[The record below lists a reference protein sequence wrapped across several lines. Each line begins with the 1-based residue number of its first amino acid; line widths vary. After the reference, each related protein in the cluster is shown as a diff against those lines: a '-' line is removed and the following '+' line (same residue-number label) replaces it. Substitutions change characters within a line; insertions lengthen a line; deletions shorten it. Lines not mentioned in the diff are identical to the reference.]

1 MLSMGDFLQN
11 NKITIQA
18 FIGVV
23 AIAGG
28 LFAYL
33 MWYVSP
39 DEVTEE
45 VKVIAT
51 TEDGCIAESFDGYS
65 VNIGNCNAEPGEI
78 IVGTYD
84 AKEKERRLLMNPTT

>member
-1 MLSMGDFLQN
+1 MLSMKDAIKN
-11 NKITIQA
+11 HKVTIQA

-28 LFAYL
+28 LLAYL

-45 VKVIAT
+45 VKVIAI

-65 VNIGNCNAEPGEI
+65 VNIGNCDAEPGEI

-84 AKEKERRLLMNPTT
+84 AKEKERRMLMNPTT

>member
-1 MLSMGDFLQN
+1 MGDIIQN
-11 NKITIQA
+11 NKITFQA
-18 FIGVV
+18 FVGVV
-23 AIAGG
+23 AISGV

-45 VKVIAT
+45 VKVIAI
-51 TEDGCIAESFDGYS
+51 TEDGCIAESFDGFS
-65 VNIGNCNAEPGEI
+65 VKISPCNAEPGEI

-84 AKEKERRLLMNPTT
+84 AKEKERRLAMNPST

>member
-1 MLSMGDFLQN
+1 MGDFIQN
-11 NKITIQA
+11 HKITIQA

-23 AIAGG
+23 GIAGA

-45 VKVIAT
+45 VKVIT
-51 TEDGCIAESFDGYS
+51 ITEDGCIAESFDGFS
-65 VNIGNCNAEPGEI
+65 VNIGNCYAEPGEV

-84 AKEKERRLLMNPTT
+84 AKEKERRMLMNPTT

>member
-23 AIAGG
+23 TIAGG

-45 VKVIAT
+45 VKVIAI

-65 VNIGNCNAEPGEI
+65 VNVGNCNAEPGEI